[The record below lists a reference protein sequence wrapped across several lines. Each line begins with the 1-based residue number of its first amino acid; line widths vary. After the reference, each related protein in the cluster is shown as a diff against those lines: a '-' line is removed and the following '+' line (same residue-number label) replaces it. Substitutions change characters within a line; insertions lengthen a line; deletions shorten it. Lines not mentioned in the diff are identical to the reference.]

1 MTARKR
7 SFATLLVLTL
17 SAALIGTASAGTRGA
32 QPDLRFGVYTD
43 ASAFALGGGLKTR
56 VGTSGYWSFNP
67 NLEMVFFDYGNFFT
81 INGDFLYDIPSSGGP
96 SFYLGAGPAILVGD
110 SNTDL
115 GVNLIGGLSASR
127 GSSRPFVQMKAILGE
142 GSELAIMGGVRF

>member
-1 MTARKR
+1 MNRTIA
-7 SFATLLVLTL
+7 SLLVL
-17 SAALIGTASAGTRGA
+17 SACTVLIGTETAAAATRA
-32 QPDLRFGVYTD
+32 PQPDVRFGVYTD
-43 ASAFALGGGLKTR
+43 ASGFALGGGLKTR

-67 NLEMVFFDYGNFFT
+67 NLEMVFFDYGNAVT

-96 SFYLGAGPAILVGD
+96 TFHVGVGPAILTGN

-127 GSSRPFVQMKAILGE
+127 GTSRPFVQMKAILGE